1 MTIQCASHD
10 NALLCTL
17 NTRCTDFPEV
27 SPITNNLKARIRKSH
42 RIKDSSNSN
51 DEFCGDDRFGISDS
65 EIMEYAVIEKLGSQR
80 IITSTEGFTEVT
92 SRKGLKINCRRRR
105 F

>member
-10 NALLCTL
+10 DALLCTL
-17 NTRCTDFPEV
+17 NTQCTDFPEV
-27 SPITNNLKARIRKSH
+27 SPITNNSKARIGKGH
-42 RIKDSSNSN
+42 RIKDYSNSN

-65 EIMEYAVIEKLGSQR
+65 EIMEDAIIKKLGGQR

-92 SRKGLKINCRRRR
+92 SRKDIKINHKHRR